1 MTIDA
6 ITRELVGD
14 CLSRIRAAD
23 ASAAFDLAS
32 VFMSHV
38 DSKDVDMNLAVIEAL
53 ATLAKSQGCAE
64 AVDFLDDQWA
74 DMKVILGKRWRRA
87 GFI

>member
-6 ITRELVGD
+6 TTRELVDD
-14 CLSRIRAAD
+14 CLGRIAAGD

-32 VFMSHV
+32 AFMSHA
-38 DSKDVDMNLAVIEAL
+38 DAKDVDLNLAIIEAL
-53 ATLAKSQGCAE
+53 ATMAKLQGCAE
-64 AVDFLDDQWA
+64 AADFLTGQWP
-74 DMKVILGKRWRRA
+74 DMKAILGKRWRRA